1 MYILTV
7 LGYEKEGVYAVETE
21 SGEMILYVFTEEDD
35 AVRYAMLLEEND
47 GYPEMHVI
55 ELDDEIILQTC
66 ETGGYKY
73 ALITKDDI
81 VFPPKDCPLGTIE

>member
-7 LGYEKEGVYAVETE
+7 LGHEKEGVYAVETE

-55 ELDDEIILQTC
+55 ELDDELILQTC

-73 ALITKDDI
+73 ALITEDDI